1 MSAYPEGFGQWPED
15 KRNDY
20 FAAEAKE
27 YRAKQNP
34 YYAEHV
40 ALRLETPDNV
50 VPLDRD
56 RKPRKE
62 PPPPPVYKPTPFKW
76 RDPKK
81 MPRRQFVYGKHLI
94 RGYLSAT
101 VAPGGVGKS
110 SLALV
115 EAVAMATGKAL
126 LGIATKPRRVWY
138 VNLEDPREEIERR
151 IAAICLHFDIQPDD
165 LDDRLYFDGREIEI
179 VLATQNKSG
188 YAIAA
193 PAVDA
198 LTAALK
204 DGQFDAFV
212 VDPFVSTHRV
222 SENDNMAIDAV
233 AKKLGSIAGAANC
246 AIELIH
252 HVRKTGGQEV
262 TVEDGRGASALVN
275 ATRSSRVLNRM
286 SKDEADKAGVGEE
299 RGYYFRA
306 DNGGKANLVPP
317 ATKATW
323 YRLENVALGNG
334 SGEGIDDQDY
344 VGVVTS
350 WKWPDAF
357 EGFTVADTDRVLA
370 AVSEGEWRKDVRSE
384 NWVGHAVAAALGLDV
399 RKDAARIKG
408 MIAQWFANRS
418 LVVETRNDE
427 QRRPRAYVILGPSE

>member
-1 MSAYPEGFGQWPED
+1 MSLHPPDYHTWPRE
-15 KRNDY
+15 
-20 FAAEAKE
+20 
-27 YRAKQNP
+27 KQNAW
-34 YYAEHV
+34 YAEHGSSI
-40 ALRLETPDNV
+40 ETPDNV
-50 VPLDRD
+50 VPLNQ
-56 RKPRKE
+56 KPRKE
-62 PPPPPVYKPTPFKW
+62 QPPPPVYKPTPFEW

-115 EAVAMATGKAL
+115 EAVAMATGKPL
-126 LGIATKPRRVWY
+126 LGITTKPRRVWY

-151 IAAICLHFDIQPDD
+151 VAAVCLNFDIKPNE
-165 LDDRLYFDGREIEI
+165 LGGRLHFDGREIEI

-204 DGQFDAFV
+204 DGQFDAFM

-262 TVEDGRGASALVN
+262 TVEDGRAPA
-275 ATRSSRVLNRM
+275 RSSM
-286 SKDEADKAGVGEE
+286 
-299 RGYYFRA
+299 
-306 DNGGKANLVPP
+306 PP
-317 ATKATW
+317 
-323 YRLENVALGNG
+323 G
-334 SGEGIDDQDY
+334 
-344 VGVVTS
+344 
-350 WKWPDAF
+350 
-357 EGFTVADTDRVLA
+357 
-370 AVSEGEWRKDVRSE
+370 
-384 NWVGHAVAAALGLDV
+384 
-399 RKDAARIKG
+399 
-408 MIAQWFANRS
+408 
-418 LVVETRNDE
+418 
-427 QRRPRAYVILGPSE
+427 PRAS

>member
-1 MSAYPEGFGQWPED
+1 MIERPA
-15 KRNDY
+15 DY
-20 FAAEAKE
+20 HLWDRDRQNAWYQANVEAK
-27 YRAKQNP
+27 AQP
-34 YYAEHV
+34 V
-40 ALRLETPDNV
+40 DNV
-50 VPLDRD
+50 VPLGKTTK
-56 RKPRKE
+56 KPE
-62 PPPPPVYKPTPFKW
+62 TPPPPVYKPTPFVWK
-76 RDPKK
+76 DPKK
-81 MPRRQFVYGKHLI
+81 VPRRQFVYGKHLV

-115 EAVAMATGKAL
+115 EAVAMATGKTL
-126 LGIATKPRRVWY
+126 LGIATAPRRVWY

-151 IAAICLHFDIQPDD
+151 IAAICLHFGITADE
-165 LDDRLYFDGREIEI
+165 LGDRLYFDGREIEI
-179 VLATQNKSG
+179 VLATQTRSG

-204 DGQFDAFV
+204 GGRFDVFI

-233 AKKLGSIAGAANC
+233 AKKLGAIAGEADC

-252 HVRKTGGQEV
+252 HVRKTGGLEV

-286 SKDEADKAGVGEE
+286 SKEEADKAGVGEE

-306 DNGGKANLVPP
+306 DSGGKANLVPP
-317 ATKATW
+317 SAKATW
-323 YRLENVALGNG
+323 YRLQNVALGNG
-334 SGEGIDDQDY
+334 SNDGVDDQDY

-357 EGFTVADTDRVLA
+357 EGYTTADTDRVLA
-370 AVSEGEWRKDVRSE
+370 AIADGRCRKDSRSE
-384 NWVGHAVAAALGLDV
+384 EWVGHVIAKTLGMDV
-399 RKDAARIKG
+399 SKPRDRARIND
-408 MIAQWFANRS
+408 MIKQWLATK
-418 LVVETRNDE
+418 LIKVVEAMDE
-427 QRRPRAYVILGPSE
+427 GRKKRAYVEVREPGDD